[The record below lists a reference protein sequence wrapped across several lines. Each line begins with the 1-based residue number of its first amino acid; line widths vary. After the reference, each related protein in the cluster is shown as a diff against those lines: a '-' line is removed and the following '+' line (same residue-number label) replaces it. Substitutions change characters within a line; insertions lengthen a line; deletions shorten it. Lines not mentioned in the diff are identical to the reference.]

1 LSREKPIQAGDFVR
15 IGLKGAWVNRSVE
28 PNELL
33 IGLLGCGKQF
43 HLLKIFA
50 ARSRNTNLLRNFAV
64 HGGVVILLGIQMA
77 TDTRSP
83 TSGLSILREGSFL
96 KKETTVWMKDPE
108 MYGSMK

>member
-1 LSREKPIQAGDFVR
+1 MR
-15 IGLKGAWVNRSVE
+15 IGLKGAWVNRLVE

-33 IGLLGCGKQF
+33 ISLLGRGELF

-50 ARSRNTNLLRNFAV
+50 GRSRNTNLLGNFAM
-64 HGGVVILLGIQMA
+64 HGVVIILLGIHVA

-83 TSGLSILREGSFL
+83 TSGLSILPEGSFL
-96 KKETTVWMKDPE
+96 KKETTVWMKDPK